1 VIRLPIKPE
10 EVAVL
15 RYALDHALSSI
26 SEAHPD
32 DRAQL
37 QALIARL
44 EAASAPGAAARN
56 AAYGFHGT
64 LCLRG
69 IDHPGQRFD
78 EAAREL
84 MTRLGITADEA
95 RDLLDAPVGRYLA
108 DDIDVRETGADLVG
122 RWMGDRKCA
131 RRIREAAARAKGGR
145 S

>member
-1 VIRLPIKPE
+1 MIRLPIKPE

-37 QALIARL
+37 QALIEQL
-44 EAASAPGAAARN
+44 EAASAPIGTQN
-56 AAYGFHGT
+56 VDWGFHGT
-64 LCLRG
+64 LVLRG
-69 IDHPGQRFD
+69 IDLPAQRFE

-84 MTRLGITADEA
+84 VTRLGITADEA
-95 RDLLDAPVGRYLA
+95 RDVLDAPVGRHLA
-108 DDIDVRETGADLVG
+108 DDIDLRESGADLIA

-131 RRIREAAARAKGGR
+131 RRIREAAARVKGGR